1 MERQYSTI
9 DDEGVNLLQ
18 EIYNQNPSVCLQLER
33 LSRTNRQ
40 NLMAASGLD
49 NELYNKLMQ
58 RLTQGLF
65 IQYEAYDIIP
75 TQRFRQGMSMINRN
89 GNIRRVGEQDA

>member
-1 MERQYSTI
+1 MNKKYIPIIIISI
-9 DDEGVNLLQ
+9 ALIIGVGAII
-18 EIYNQNPSVCLQLER
+18 IYNKIKKDR
-33 LSRTNRQ
+33 
-40 NLMAASGLD
+40 LD